1 MGHDVNGFKWTIEVE
16 IMNIRSRLVIFN
28 SSTSTIQ
35 SHIDRYP
42 SAISALIIAAG
53 VITGTGCSS
62 SQGTDTSADINT
74 TNTTPTLT
82 GLPQLNVISGELYD
96 FTPTANDADN
106 DELTF
111 AAENLPDWLLIDA
124 STGNLYGI
132 PGFDQLGFYR
142 DILIR
147 VSDGQSTV
155 AMQPFD
161 IEVQSPKFSADN
173 LMPTGTVIDTGDG
186 YTVNGNLTMQF
197 GENSEQTFSNANL
210 QASFDENMNLVDLAG
225 EGDLPTEFT
234 DNVSLDAGV
243 RADFGLFTGAEI
255 NADPAYGA
263 TMLDNR
269 QYFLYFLSSG
279 VTLTIQNPAIPAQEI
294 TVSAP
299 LLPIPNF
306 ILISDPY
313 DPMVYY
319 GDGGDFAYGLSIQGL
334 LPFRP
339 VVNTSG
345 RVTSFEGNELLK
357 GSLGVGFKIF
367 DFLTFTG
374 ERVIL
379 DPRFATNLSVLDDTI
394 DVDGPSVLDFK
405 IGFNGGAAFEFSVL
419 TVGLFAFDIGASSAT
434 LEVGHEGV
442 NLAIDAL
449 VEPDVSWAPPWMP
462 FVPESQ
468 LTADFFANDKGV
480 LDANL
485 SGAYKSTVP
494 AADVEGSIHI
504 TLDQVT
510 MKAVVRDRIDIPMS
524 ITFGDNE
531 THAKVELDVAFTD
544 EINAAVSSAFD
555 RAEQQVDQA
564 IADLEAAITG
574 YEIEVSLNGLRT
586 AIPAIADAA
595 ISTLNGLPSTV
606 RTAVDNAVVAEIQS
620 REACTGSGIF
630 RVCVGVD
637 TLVNEGAIGNTAGD
651 EAKATAQGYVDAV
664 IPVFEELK
672 FQVQQA
678 DDASL
683 RVALEQALLAAYDNR
698 TINKTVSG
706 SVSLGSV
713 PVYGSLGSVPY
724 SYNLNVTILDTTNA
738 DLILTAA
745 DHASK
750 IQASSDLV
758 ISSQT
763 IVDNLPTKQVV
774 GQVRQK
780 VESGA
785 TQLPGVKEVSYD
797 VVNGSYSASVL
808 LSDDSV
814 HTAGFNVL
822 SLDEAIQ
829 GISDLLATYVI
840 ERDG

>member
-1 MGHDVNGFKWTIEVE
+1 MVE
-16 IMNIRSRLVIFN
+16 IMHIKSRLAIFN
-28 SSTSTIQ
+28 SSTNTNQTHPS
-35 SHIDRYP
+35 RYP
-42 SAISALIIAAG
+42 SVIAALIIASG
-53 VITGTGCSS
+53 FITATGCTS
-62 SQGTDTSADINT
+62 SQGTDTIADSNT
-74 TNTTPTLT
+74 ANTAPTIT

-96 FTPTANDADN
+96 FTPTASDADN
-106 DELTF
+106 DELVF
-111 AAENLPDWLLIDA
+111 EADNLPAWLLIDA
-124 STGNLYGI
+124 ATGNLFGI
-132 PGFDQLGFYR
+132 PGFDQLGIYR

-147 VSDGQSTV
+147 VTDGQNAV
-155 AMQPFD
+155 ALQQFN
-161 IEVQSPKFSADN
+161 IEVQSPKFSRDN
-173 LMPTGTVIDTGDG
+173 LMPTGTVMDTGDG

-197 GENSEQTFSNANL
+197 GENSEQTFNNTNL
-210 QASFDENMNLVDLAG
+210 QASFDPNMNLVDLAG

-234 DNVSLDAGV
+234 DNVALDTGV

-255 NADPAYGA
+255 NADPSYGA
-263 TMLDNR
+263 ILLGNR

-294 TVSAP
+294 TVTAP

-306 ILISDPY
+306 IFISDPY

-319 GDGGDFAYGLSIQGL
+319 GDGGDFAYGMSIQGL

-339 VVNTSG
+339 VVNTTG
-345 RVTSFEGNELLK
+345 RVASFEGNELLK
-357 GSLGVGFKIF
+357 GSLGVGFKVF

-379 DPRFATNLSVLDDTI
+379 DPRFATNLAVLNDTL
-394 DVDGPSVLDFK
+394 DADNLTVLDFK
-405 IGFNGGAAFEFSVL
+405 IGFNGAVAFEFSVL
-419 TVGLFAFDIGASSAT
+419 TVGLFGFDIGASSAT
-434 LEVGHEGV
+434 LEVGVEGV
-442 NLAIDAL
+442 DLAIDAL

-468 LTADFFANDKGV
+468 LTADFFANDRGL

-485 SGAYKSTVP
+485 SGAFKSTVP

-524 ITFGDNE
+524 ITFGNNE
-531 THAKVELDVAFTD
+531 THAKVELDVSFTN

-555 RAEQQVDQA
+555 RAEMEVDQA
-564 IADLEAAITG
+564 IADVEAAVSG

-586 AIPAIADAA
+586 AIPAIADAVIA
-595 ISTLNGLPSTV
+595 TLNGLPATV

-620 REACTGSGIF
+620 REECTGSGIF

-637 TLVNEGAIGNTAGD
+637 TLVNEGAIGDTAGND
-651 EAKATAQGYVDAV
+651 AKATAQGYVDAV
-664 IPVFEELK
+664 IPVFQELK

-678 DDASL
+678 DDESL

-713 PVYGSLGSVPY
+713 PVYGSIGSVPY
-724 SYNLNVTILDTTNA
+724 SYNLNVTILNTTNA
-738 DLILTAA
+738 NLILTAA

-763 IVDNLPTKQVV
+763 ILDNLPTQQVV
-774 GQVRQK
+774 GQVRQQVENGASK
-780 VESGA
+780 V
-785 TQLPGVKEVSYD
+785 PGVKEVSYD
-797 VVNGSYSASVL
+797 VVSGSYSASVL

-814 HTAGFNVL
+814 HTVGFNVL

-829 GISDLLATYVI
+829 GISDLLAKYVI

>member
-1 MGHDVNGFKWTIEVE
+1 MYSIT
-16 IMNIRSRLVIFN
+16 
-28 SSTSTIQ
+28 
-35 SHIDRYP
+35 
-42 SAISALIIAAG
+42 ALLIVAGLIA
-53 VITGTGCSS
+53 VTGCSS
-62 SQGTDTSADINT
+62 SQGTDTSTDSNT
-74 TNTTPTLT
+74 TNSAPVIT
-82 GLPQLNVISGELYD
+82 GLAQLQVISGELYD
-96 FTPTANDADN
+96 FTPSASDADN

-111 AAENLPDWLLIDA
+111 EADNLPPWLLIDRA
-124 STGNLYGI
+124 TGNLFGI
-132 PGFDQLGFYR
+132 PGFDQLGIYR
-142 DILIR
+142 NILVR

-155 AMQPFD
+155 AMKPFD
-161 IEVQSPKFSADN
+161 IEVLSPKFNRDN
-173 LMPTGTVIDTGDG
+173 LMPAGTVIDTGDG
-186 YTVNGNLTMQF
+186 YTVNGELTMQF
-197 GENSEQTFSNANL
+197 GNNSEQTFSNTDL
-210 QASFDENMNLVDLAG
+210 QASFDENQNLVELVG

-234 DNVSLDAGV
+234 DNVSLDTGV

-263 TMLDNR
+263 IMLENR

-279 VTLTIQNPAIPAQEI
+279 VTLTVQNPAVPAQEI

-306 ILISDPY
+306 IFISDPY
-313 DPMVYY
+313 DPMIYY

-339 VVNTSG
+339 LVNTTG
-345 RVTSFEGNELLK
+345 RVASFEGNELLK

-379 DPRFATNLSVLDDTI
+379 DPRFATNLSALNDTLDADN
-394 DVDGPSVLDFK
+394 PSVLDFK
-405 IGFNGGAAFEFSVL
+405 IGFNGAVAFEFSVL

-434 LEVGHEGV
+434 LEVGFEGV
-442 NLAIDAL
+442 ELAIDAL

-468 LTADFFANDKGV
+468 LSADFYATDKGI

-485 SGAYKSTVP
+485 GGAFKSTVP

-504 TLDQVT
+504 TLDAVT

-524 ITFGDNE
+524 ISFGDNE

-544 EINAAVSSAFD
+544 EINTAVASAFD
-555 RAEQQVDQA
+555 RAEQAVDQA

-574 YEIEVSLNGLRT
+574 YEFEVSLGGLRT

-595 ISTLNGLPSTV
+595 IATLDGLPATV

-630 RVCVGVD
+630 RVCVDVD
-637 TLVNEGAIGNTAGD
+637 TLVNETSIGDTAGSD
-651 EAKATAQGYVDAV
+651 ARSTAQGYVDAV

-678 DDASL
+678 DDESL

-724 SYNLNVTILDTTNA
+724 SYNMNVTILDTTNA
-738 DLILTAA
+738 NLVLTAA
-745 DHASK
+745 QHASQ

-763 IVDNLPTKQVV
+763 IVDNLPTRQAVA
-774 GQVRQK
+774 QVRQQ
-780 VESGA
+780 VENGA
-785 TQLPGVKEVSYD
+785 SQVPGVKEVSYD

-808 LSDDSV
+808 LSDDSM
-814 HTAGFNVL
+814 HTVGFNVL

-829 GISDLLATYVI
+829 GISDLLAQYVI